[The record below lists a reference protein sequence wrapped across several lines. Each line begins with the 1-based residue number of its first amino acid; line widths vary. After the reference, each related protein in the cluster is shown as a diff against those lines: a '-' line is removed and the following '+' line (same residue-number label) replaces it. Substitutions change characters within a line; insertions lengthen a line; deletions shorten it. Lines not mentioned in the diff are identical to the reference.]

1 MYCAE
6 LYVEETLFFLKD
18 LNGTDR
24 ISMEVYKDSVV
35 VWKVINLKWMKKIKI
50 KATEKRIGLINGIK

>member
-6 LYVEETLFFLKD
+6 LYVEETLFFKD

-35 VWKVINLKWMKKIKI
+35 V
-50 KATEKRIGLINGIK
+50 